1 MSSGKQYSDSI
12 DHQGKIPPNN
22 LQAEQS
28 VLGAA
33 MSSEKAL
40 SEIVS
45 ILRSEDFY
53 RPDHRLIYD
62 AITELY
68 LASKPV
74 DILTVSDALESKS
87 MLIKAG
93 GLAYISRLPDL
104 VPFLSNAS
112 QYADTVRQ
120 KAILRKLINSLDEI
134 NALCF
139 EDGRNAGDLLSVA
152 AKRIYD
158 IRENRDASGFE
169 SLKEIVSRTIEE
181 INNMKL
187 TKTSD
192 RLIRTGFLKLDRAL
206 GGIAKG
212 ALVILAARP
221 AMGKTAFALNIAQK
235 AAMLYNVPVAI
246 FSLEMSKE
254 EVGNRMLSAQAL
266 INSRILRNG
275 DIRQEDWDKIA
286 KALPVLYKTQVYV
299 DDRSGTSVVEMLSKC
314 RQLKLENK
322 LGMVIIDYLQLMS
335 SGSSRNDGRQQE
347 ISEISR
353 SLKIMAK
360 ELQVPV
366 IALSQLSRAC
376 EARQDKRPMLADL
389 RDSGAI
395 EQDADIVMFLYRDHY
410 YEHEQMQLDIEEAE
424 LIVAK
429 NRAGQTGTVK
439 MNWWPKH
446 VMFFEPEDNSAPQ
459 DPAG

>member
-1 MSSGKQYSDSI
+1 MSPGRSNSI
-12 DHQGKIPPNN
+12 YDQPQGKIPPNN

-28 VLGAA
+28 VLGCA

-45 ILRSEDFY
+45 VLKSEDFY
-53 RPDHRLIYD
+53 RPDHRSIYD

-68 LASKPV
+68 LSSKPV
-74 DILTVSDALESKS
+74 DIITVSDALESRSILDKV
-87 MLIKAG
+87 G

-104 VPFLSNAS
+104 VPFISNAS

-134 NALCF
+134 NDLCY
-139 EDGRNAGDLLSVA
+139 EDGRNASELLSVA

-158 IRENRDASGFE
+158 IRENRDAAGFE
-169 SLKEIVSRTIEE
+169 SLKDIVTRTIDE
-181 INNMKL
+181 INTMKR
-187 TKTSD
+187 TNSNE
-192 RLIRTGFLKLDRAL
+192 RLVRTGFLKLDRAL

-235 AAMLYNVPVAI
+235 SAMLYNVPVAI

-266 INSRILRNG
+266 INSRSLRTG
-275 DIRQEDWDKIA
+275 DLRQEDWDRIA
-286 KALPVLYKTQVYV
+286 KALPVLYRTQVYV
-299 DDRSGTSVVEMLSKC
+299 DDRSGTNVIEMLSKC

-322 LGMVIIDYLQLMS
+322 LGLVIIDYMQLMS

-360 ELQVPV
+360 ELQVPI

-376 EARQDKRPMLADL
+376 EARQDKRPMLSDL

-410 YEHEQMQLDIEEAE
+410 YEQDQMQLDIEEAE
-424 LIVAK
+424 VIVAK
-429 NRAGQTGTVK
+429 NRSGQTGTVK

-446 VMFFEPEDNSAPQ
+446 VMFFEPEDKASPP